1 MTEINVFEILKLLGW
16 IEPLVVG
23 RLREVMYKLIATTDT
38 GEENK
43 KGVQF
48 LAKISKICLCS
59 ERTKSSRYVYLEDE
73 VY

>member
-1 MTEINVFEILKLLGW
+1 
-16 IEPLVVG
+16 
-23 RLREVMYKLIATTDT
+23 MYKLIATTDT